1 MTAKEFLR
9 GIRGH
14 ERRIKAL
21 MERRQ
26 HYYDLAMQGT
36 GTREARRIGGTN
48 QASRVEDAVCRL
60 IDLEG
65 DLDKEIDRLVDEV
78 RLAERLIDQLEDS
91 RHRDILR
98 HRYLDGWSWER
109 IAHEMN
115 YDRSWVLR
123 LHGEGLIN
131 FQKLY
136 SIIWIDADHEICPS
150 LKKTHRTSD

>member
-98 HRYLDGWSWER
+98 YRYLNGWKWER
-109 IAHEMN
+109 IAKEMN
-115 YDRSWVLR
+115 FEEAHIHR
-123 LHGEGLIN
+123 LHGAALIAITEN
-131 FQKLY
+131 NECLFSK
-136 SIIWIDADHEICPS
+136 
-150 LKKTHRTSD
+150 R